1 MGRYIAKRM
10 LSIILIIFAAA
21 IVGFTLMYLVPGD
34 PAKLMLG
41 LDAKEAVLQAK
52 ILCTGPVLLYAQSR
66 PSEVLVNHQAADWQW
81 ADGWLRFTAEA
92 GSLIEIIDSTPHK
105 EEN

>member
-10 LSIILIIFAAA
+10 LSIILIIIAAA

-41 LDAKEAVLQAK
+41 LDAKEAVLQAAF
-52 ILCTGPVLLYAQSR
+52 PNFNR
-66 PSEVLVNHQAADWQW
+66 
-81 ADGWLRFTAEA
+81 
-92 GSLIEIIDSTPHK
+92 
-105 EEN
+105 